1 MEVEETH
8 TAIGSDPNK
17 SIHQHIDRSISEE
30 SIVGRLADWPI
41 SRSLV
46 FVFAFAG
53 AQTRSSPAA
62 SFAKA
67 PSELS
72 WYRLAKKI
80 HPYIHPYIEPQH
92 LQHVHR
98 GANGLAPRARS
109 AEAQEH
115 QMRRSPRRHPRGS
128 SWRINCSATEWQ
140 SMNGSMNGS
149 MNECLVNERMSEDRS
164 GFEGEEELGPRRR
177 KERLKPRRPTPY
189 STRPPERLCERRL
202 CWMSCRRW
210 FPV

>member
-1 MEVEETH
+1 MEVEE

-30 SIVGRLADWPI
+30 STVGRLADWPI

-80 HPYIHPYIEPQH
+80 HPYIHPYIHPW
-92 LQHVHR
+92 R
-98 GANGLAPRARS
+98 ASALAARPPRSQWPRASSSICGGSGASDEEVAAS
-109 AEAQEH
+109 A
-115 QMRRSPRRHPRGS
+115 S
-128 SWRINCSATEWQ
+128 S
-140 SMNGSMNGS
+140 
-149 MNECLVNERMSEDRS
+149 
-164 GFEGEEELGPRRR
+164 
-177 KERLKPRRPTPY
+177 RLQL
-189 STRPPERLCERRL
+189 EN
-202 CWMSCRRW
+202 
-210 FPV
+210 